1 MKVKEFLLTSTEI
14 NLKGIAQLMWP
25 SNASANTYL
34 SKKLN
39 GLDDRSFTDK
49 DAELAL
55 KVLKELGKSIKGL
68 KI

>member
-1 MKVKEFLLTSTEI
+1 MKVKEFLMTSKEI
-14 NLKGIAQLMWP
+14 NLKGIAELMWP

-39 GLDDRSFTDK
+39 GLDGRTFTDK

-55 KVLKELGKSIKGL
+55 KVLKELGQSIKTL
-68 KI
+68 KA